1 MLYSLILSKK
11 PEFKSEYTG
20 ETMVDLLGGSFRNP
34 SSYRCDVL
42 SVPEGFECRPDLI
55 SLSAYGDDLDEDIVV
70 KVNCRGNAF
79 ELADSSVLVLPEFKE
94 LDGFIQTPSTKWAE
108 NTLSTYARGSSGSGS
123 KKRGTKQK
131 DLSTGPN
138 AALVSDKRFNI
149 DSLSRVVIY

>member
-11 PEFKSEYTG
+11 TEFKSEYTG
-20 ETMVDLLGGSFRNP
+20 ETMVDLLGSSFRNP
-34 SSYRCDVL
+34 TSYRCDVL

-55 SLSAYGDDLDEDIVV
+55 SMNAYGDDLDEDIVV
-70 KVNCRGNAF
+70 KINCRGNAF
-79 ELADSSVLVLPEFKE
+79 ELADSSVMVLPEFKE

-108 NTLSTYARGSSGSGS
+108 SSTGTYARGNSSSAHKGRSV
-123 KKRGTKQK
+123 KQK

-149 DSLSRVVIY
+149 DSLSKVVIY